1 MDFAVANC
9 CPHTYVGWWLAVVD
23 NKVGWVPSSY
33 LEPLEGETEECVEET
48 SDDLVIPAGE
58 DTESGECVCVF
69 Y

>member
-1 MDFAVANC
+1 M
-9 CPHTYVGWWLAVVD
+9 D

-58 DTESGECVCVF
+58 DAESGESVCVF